1 MQYPIFFVSVNFKS
15 SKDGADGADIER
27 VTLKVLRMVQ
37 MVLTLRELK
46 WRTKVGVEWDV
57 VWRGRSIF

>member
-27 VTLKVLRMVQ
+27 VKV
-37 MVLTLRELK
+37 ENGS
-46 WRTKVGVEWDV
+46 WG
-57 VWRGRSIF
+57 GRSILLCGS